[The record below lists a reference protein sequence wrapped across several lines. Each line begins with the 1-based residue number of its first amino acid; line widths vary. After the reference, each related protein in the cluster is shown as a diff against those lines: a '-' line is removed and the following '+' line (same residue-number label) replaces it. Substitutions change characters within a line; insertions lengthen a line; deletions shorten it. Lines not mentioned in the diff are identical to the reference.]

1 MEVIRRESGDGSQ
14 ACEGQR
20 FAKVL
25 LDVDENW
32 EHAIKLR
39 AGRLPISTFLAKCDD
54 PKARPD
60 LSHSADPKS
69 VLSPDA
75 QCSRPRPAW
84 VRDDTADRDPD
95 IQHPRAARA
104 RATWL
109 LPVGFILLSL
119 VPVIAGAMRLSE
131 LTLGAEITEDNAR
144 FFANP
149 VPVILHI
156 VGASVYSLLGAFQ
169 FVPRLRR
176 GRPSWHRIAGRIL
189 VPAGIIAGLSGM
201 WLAIAYPR
209 PGADVVV
216 RLVFATLMV
225 GSILLGLR
233 AILRRDVP
241 THRAWMIRGYA
252 IGMGAGTQLF
262 VFLTYGLIAGE
273 PDETITIVLM
283 VAGWVIN
290 LAVAEIA
297 IRRRSIA

>member
-39 AGRLPISTFLAKCDD
+39 AGRLPISTFLAKCDN

-75 QCSRPRPAW
+75 QCSGPGQPGYVTIQQTATPTSSPPR
-84 VRDDTADRDPD
+84 RKS
-95 IQHPRAARA
+95 

-119 VPVIAGAMRLSE
+119 VPVIAGAMRISE